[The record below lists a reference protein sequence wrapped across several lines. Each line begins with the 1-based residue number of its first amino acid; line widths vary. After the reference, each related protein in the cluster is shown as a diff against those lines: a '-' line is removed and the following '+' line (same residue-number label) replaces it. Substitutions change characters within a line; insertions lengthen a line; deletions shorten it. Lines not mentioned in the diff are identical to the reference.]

1 MITATFTYS
10 PNGVLSLDLAGHA
23 DLVREGYDP
32 VCAAV
37 SVLLYTLANE
47 VEDMDGEGLLR
58 RSPHILLSS
67 GSAHISA
74 IPARKGKLRAEGA
87 YRLTLRGLD
96 LLAKAY
102 PQCLKI
108 LPKTMI

>member
-10 PNGVLSLDLAGHA
+10 PNGVLSLDLTGHA

-37 SVLLYTLANE
+37 SVLLYTLAEE
-47 VEDMDGEGLLR
+47 VEDMDNEGLLR
-58 RSPHILLSS
+58 RSPHVLLDS
-67 GSAHISA
+67 GLAHLSAT
-74 IPARKGKLRAEGA
+74 PTRKGKLRAEGA
-87 YRLTLRGLD
+87 YRLTLRGLN

-108 LPKTMI
+108 SG